1 MFVRLGKPSLATIL
15 LVVTSLIALLSF
27 ALPSHAQSPAAQ
39 NARPLITQ
47 NIDESK
53 LTVLAGNMRPE
64 ARAANDRGSVAHNLM
79 LEHLLLQLKR
89 PAEQETA
96 LKALIDDLHN
106 PESANYHHWLTAAEF
121 GERFGLA
128 QQDMDA
134 ITNWLT
140 LHGFQ
145 VNFVYPSRVMIDFS
159 GTAGQVMQAFHTEIH
174 HLEVNGK
181 SHIANMSEP
190 HIPSALAPAIAGVVS
205 LHDFRPHPM
214 MKPRHQY
221 TFPSG
226 LGSDYYGVVPGDLA
240 TIYNFNPVFT
250 AGITGQGQTIVLI
263 EDTDLY
269 SAADW
274 STFRSTFGLSGYS
287 GSLSQTHPAPPSGP
301 NNCGAPG
308 VNADDGEAILDSEYA
323 SAAAPSA
330 AIQMA
335 ACADTQTTFGGLIA
349 MQNLV
354 SSSTPPAIISV
365 SYGEC
370 ETMNGAAANAA
381 FNSTYQQAV
390 TEGTSVYVAAG
401 DSGAAAC
408 DQNQTAASFGI
419 TVSALASTPYNVAV
433 GGTDFS
439 DTYSG
444 TNATYWNTGNTAN
457 YASARS
463 YVPETPWN
471 DSCTGSLLA
480 AYEGYTTSG
489 PGSFCNAAGGLL
501 AAITGTATTA
511 AGGGGPSGCATGA
524 PSINDVV
531 SGSCAGYPK
540 PSWQVVPGNPNDS
553 VRDIPDVS
561 LFAAN
566 GLWSHFYVFCYSDTA
581 NGGAACTGSPSGWT
595 AAGGTSFASP
605 ILAGVQ
611 ALINQ
616 KTGARQGNPN
626 PMLYSLAANQFNGSG
641 STSCN
646 SSLGNGTAGSCV
658 FYDVTLG
665 DMAVECTTTNNCFD
679 SADGYG
685 VLSTSNSALQPAY
698 ATTAGWDFA
707 TGIGTINVA
716 NLVNAWPGSAP
727 QPDFSISASPTSVT
741 IVQGGAAGS
750 TTITVN
756 PVNAFNGSVNLSTSA
771 LPSGVT
777 ASFSPN
783 PATGSSKLT
792 LTASGAAATG
802 TVILT
807 ITGTS
812 GSLTHTTSVSLT
824 VNAAPPVPDFSLS
837 ASPNS
842 LTIVQGG
849 VGGNTTITVT
859 PANGF
864 NGSVGL
870 AVTSALPSGVS
881 AGFNPNPT
889 TGNSTLTL
897 AASSVA
903 TVGTV
908 TLTVTGTSGSLTHTA
923 IVSLTVNAS
932 APAPDFSLSAAPS
945 TLSVGR
951 GKSVTSAITVNKLN
965 GFSGAVSLSATG
977 LPKGVTATF
986 NPASTSGSSTLTL
999 KASAPANL
1007 GTATVTIKGVSGSL
1021 NHTTTISLT
1030 TTKH

>member
-15 LVVTSLIALLSF
+15 LVVTSLVALLSL
-27 ALPSHAQSPAAQ
+27 ALPSHAQSAAAQ

-47 NIDESK
+47 NIDEGK
-53 LTVLAGNMRPE
+53 LVVLAGNTRPE
-64 ARAANDRGSVAHNLM
+64 ARAANDHGSVAHNLM
-79 LEHLLLQLKR
+79 LEHLLLQLRR

-106 PESANYHHWLTAAEF
+106 PESANYHHWLTAVEF

-128 QQDMDA
+128 QQDVDA

-140 LHGFQ
+140 SRGFQ

-181 SHIANMSEP
+181 SHIANVGEP

-226 LGSDYYGVVPGDLA
+226 LGDNYYGVVPGDLA

-274 STFRSTFGLSGYS
+274 TTFRSTFGLSGYS

-308 VNADDGEAILDSEYA
+308 VNADDGEAILDAEYA

-354 SSSTPPAIISV
+354 SSATPPAIISV

-370 ETMNGAAANAA
+370 ETVNGAAANAA

-390 TEGTSVYVAAG
+390 AEGTSVYVASG

-408 DQNQTAASFGI
+408 DQNQTAASLGI

-444 TNATYWNTGNTAN
+444 TNATYWNTGNTAS

-480 AYEGYTTSG
+480 AYEGYATSG
-489 PGSFCNAAGGLL
+489 PGSFCNTAGGLL
-501 AAITGTATTA
+501 AALTGTATTA
-511 AGGGGPSGCATGA
+511 AGGGGPSGCATGS
-524 PSINDVV
+524 PSINGVV

-540 PSWQVVPGNPNDS
+540 PSWQVAPGNPNDN

-581 NGGAACTGSPSGWT
+581 NGGAACTGAPSGWT

-605 ILAGVQ
+605 ILAGAQ

-626 PMLYSLAANQFNGSG
+626 PMLYSLAANQFNGGG
-641 STSCN
+641 SASCN

-685 VLSTSNSALQPAY
+685 VLSTSNSVLQPAY
-698 ATTAGWDFA
+698 GTTTGWDFA

-727 QPDFSISASPTSVT
+727 PPDFSLSASPATVT
-741 IVQGGAAGS
+741 IVQGGAGGTS
-750 TTITVN
+750 TITVN
-756 PVNAFNGSVNLSTSA
+756 PANGFNGSATLSVTSA
-771 LPSGVT
+771 LPNGVT
-777 ASFSPN
+777 ASFNPN
-783 PATGSSKLT
+783 PTTGNSTLT
-792 LTASGAAATG
+792 LTASGSATTG
-802 TVILT
+802 TVSVT
-807 ITGTS
+807 ITGTA

-824 VNAAPPVPDFSLS
+824 VNAFVPPPDFSLT
-837 ASPNS
+837 AAPTS

-849 VGGNTTITVT
+849 AGGNTTITVH
-859 PANGF
+859 PVNGF
-864 NGSVGL
+864 SGSVGL
-870 AVTSALPSGVS
+870 SVTSVLPSGVS

-897 AASSVA
+897 AASGTA

-908 TLTVTGTSGSLTHTA
+908 TVTVTSGGLTHT
-923 IVSLTVNAS
+923 ITVSLTVNAS

-951 GKSVTSAITVNKLN
+951 GKSVTSTITVSKLN
-965 GFSGAVSLSATG
+965 GFSGTVSLSATG

-999 KASAPANL
+999 KASNTASP

-1021 NHTTTISLT
+1021 NHTTTIRLT

>member
-15 LVVTSLIALLSF
+15 PVVTSLIALLSF
-27 ALPSHAQSPAAQ
+27 ALPSHTQSPAAQ

-64 ARAANDRGSVAHNLM
+64 ARAANDRGSVPHNLM

-96 LKALIDDLHN
+96 LKALLDDLHN
-106 PESANYHHWLTAAEF
+106 PESADYHHWLTAAEF
-121 GERFGLA
+121 GERFGLP
-128 QQDMDA
+128 QQDIDT
-134 ITNWLT
+134 ITSWLT
-140 LHGFQ
+140 SRGFQ

-159 GTAGQVMQAFHTEIH
+159 GPAGQVMQAFHTEIH

-274 STFRSTFGLSGYS
+274 TTFRSTFGLSGYS

-308 VNADDGEAILDSEYA
+308 VNADDGEAILDAEYA

-354 SSSTPPAIISV
+354 SSATPPAIMSV

-370 ETMNGAAANAA
+370 ETVNGAAANAA

-390 TEGTSVYVAAG
+390 AEGTSVYVASG

-471 DSCTGSLLA
+471 DSCSGSLLA
-480 AYEGYTTSG
+480 AYEGYATSG

-501 AAITGTATTA
+501 AALTGTATTA
-511 AGGGGPSGCATGA
+511 AGGGGPSGCATGI
-524 PSINDVV
+524 PPINGVV
-531 SGSCAGYPK
+531 GGSCAGYPK
-540 PSWQVVPGNPNDS
+540 PFWQVVPGNPNDN

-581 NGGAACTGSPSGWT
+581 NGGAACTGAPSGWT

-611 ALINQ
+611 ALVNQ

-685 VLSTSNSALQPAY
+685 VLSTSNSVLQPAY
-698 ATTAGWDFA
+698 GTTAGWDFA
-707 TGIGTINVA
+707 TGIGSINVA

-741 IVQGGAAGS
+741 IVQGGSAGS

-783 PATGSSKLT
+783 PSTGSSKLT
-792 LTASGAAATG
+792 LNASGTAATG
-802 TVILT
+802 TVMLT

-812 GSLTHTTSVSLT
+812 GGLTHTTSVSLT
-824 VNAAPPVPDFSLS
+824 INAAPPSPDFSLS

-859 PANGF
+859 PGNGF

-908 TLTVTGTSGSLTHTA
+908 TVTVTGTSGSLAHTTT
-923 IVSLTVNAS
+923 VGLTVNAS

-951 GKSVTSAITVNKLN
+951 GKSVTSTITVNKLN

-999 KASAPANL
+999 KARTTANP